1 MRKKEKKRKL
11 NKDYAKIIT
20 ILSLVL
26 FLLPLNIEAQENN
39 LKVSNAS
46 LAEKIYLQLD
56 RKVYAN
62 GDTVWFKCIISNA
75 SEHIP
80 SVLSGILHVELIGDD
95 KTILQKK
102 LIKIKN
108 GIGQGNFDLDKKIPK
123 GTYLIRAYTQWN
135 QNFDNDFLFEEYIQ
149 VFTKESQ
156 NTEPINSIKLIKDE
170 ATSDHLEVLFNPEV
184 IDSLQKNKLT
194 VFLTIDGK
202 KDSLL
207 IKKDKNDKYIL
218 DYKIKKESQ
227 FATLKIHTENT
238 KTYSK
243 TFVLNKDYID
253 LQFFPESGELVHG
266 QSSKVGFKALDAN
279 GKGKFIDGD
288 IVDEKEAIITS
299 FKSNMLGM
307 GSFFLINADSTKKYY
322 ARARSSTLKNKSLTY
337 PLPNVA
343 ATGNTLSIHK
353 LGNNI
358 AVRAFSNYMKND
370 SIILRISF
378 RGTDLYEKKVKLNQ
392 GLYQSLLSTNE
403 IPEGIISFTLLDN
416 SKNPIAERLYFN
428 KKTQG
433 RIKINLSTNKNKYTK
448 RELTNL
454 NIQTTNHKDE
464 PIKANT
470 SILVINK
477 EELGTLQSLRQNIL
491 SYFLI
496 DSELKGNI
504 ENPGYYFKNDSINND
519 LEALMLTQGWSKYN
533 YSKPYTSHSIK
544 PEKSL
549 TVSGKVNKLFS
560 EKKGQKDIELTLITS
575 GKNKSIYTQKTDSLG
590 KFNFDL
596 NDEYGKEIEILIQTA
611 KKLDIKTSNS
621 VVVDEKKSPSISFE
635 QNQSVQQIDSI
646 VERFVEKRIKQKE
659 IDQKFETQ
667 FGGIL
672 LNEVNVT
679 NTMSPNRKK
688 VTDRYGKPNTIIS
701 GKEIRAKE
709 EKWSYGL
716 YSILL
721 FYFIDKVTMER
732 DSINGHLQAIVNN
745 MPTLV
750 VIDGIPVQ
758 HVDYEHISYIRPS
771 EVTSFEIIENA
782 KDFGRLYC
790 EVHNELSG
798 CIPPSWGNVIAIY
811 TRAGIGLT
819 GTKKPKGI
827 TQTSVPVFSLPQ
839 EFYAPKYENINP
851 DDWQYTDTRTLI
863 HWQPILKTDDL
874 GKAATSF
881 YNTDNKGNVMV
892 IVEAISNEGEIGYQ
906 ELCYE
911 IND

>member
-1 MRKKEKKRKL
+1 MKKKS

-20 ILSLVL
+20 LLSLVL
-26 FLLPLNIEAQENN
+26 FLLPLNIEAQENH

-56 RKVYAN
+56 RKVYTN
-62 GDTVWFKCIISNA
+62 GDTVWFKCIVSNA

-80 SVLSGILHVELIGDD
+80 SVLSGILYVELIGED

-135 QNFDNDFLFEEYIQ
+135 QNFDDDFLFEEYIQ
-149 VFTKESQ
+149 VFTNE
-156 NTEPINSIKLIKDE
+156 TYTIEPINSIKLIKDE
-170 ATSDHLEVLFNPEV
+170 AGSDHLEVLFNPEV

-218 DYKIKKESQ
+218 DYNIKKESQ
-227 FATLKIHTENT
+227 FATLKIETETT
-238 KTYSK
+238 KTYTK
-243 TFVLNKDYID
+243 TFALNKDYID
-253 LQFFPESGELVHG
+253 LQFFPESGELVLG
-266 QSSKVGFKALDAN
+266 LSSKVGFKALDAN
-279 GKGKFIDGD
+279 GKGKFIEGD
-288 IVDEKEAIITS
+288 IIDEKEEIITS
-299 FKSNMLGM
+299 FKSNTLGM
-307 GSFFLINADSTKKYY
+307 GSFFINNADSAKKY
-322 ARARSSTLKNKSLTY
+322 RARVKLSSIQSSLFQ
-337 PLPNVA
+337 LPNVA

-353 LGNNI
+353 QGNNI
-358 AVRAFSNYMKND
+358 VVKAFSNYMEND
-370 SIILRISF
+370 SIFLRISF
-378 RGTDLYEKKVKLNQ
+378 RGIDLYEKKVNLTQ
-392 GLYQSLLSTNE
+392 GVYQSLLSTVE
-403 IPEGIISFTLLDN
+403 IPEGIISFTMLDN
-416 SKNPIAERLYFN
+416 TKKPIAERLYFN
-428 KKTQG
+428 KKPQG

-448 RELTNL
+448 RELTHL
-454 NIQTTNHKDE
+454 NIQTTNNKDE

-470 SILVINK
+470 SLLVINK
-477 EELGTLQSLRQNIL
+477 EELGTMQSLRQNIL

-504 ENPGYYFKNDSINND
+504 ENPRYYFKNDSINND

-533 YSKPYTSHSIK
+533 YSKPHKSHSIK

-560 EKKGQKDIELTLITS
+560 DKKGQKDIELTLITS
-575 GKNKSIYTQKTDSLG
+575 GKNKSIYTQVTDSLG
-590 KFNFDL
+590 KFNFDI

-611 KKLDIKTSNS
+611 KKLDQKTSNS
-621 VVVDEKKSPSISFE
+621 VAIDEKKSPSISFE
-635 QNQSVQQIDSI
+635 QDKLVQQIDSI
-646 VERFVEKRIKQKE
+646 VELFVKKSMKQKE
-659 IDQKFETQ
+659 IDQKFENQ

-679 NTMSPNRKK
+679 TMSPNRKK

-701 GKEIRAKE
+701 GKEIRDKE

-721 FYFIDKVTMER
+721 FHFIDKITIER
-732 DSINGHLQAIVNN
+732 DSTNQYLQAIVNN

-758 HVDYEHISYIRPS
+758 YVDYEHIPYIRPS
-771 EVTSFEIIENA
+771 QVTSFEIIENA

-798 CIPPSWGNVIAIY
+798 CIPPSPPWGNVIAIY
-811 TRAGIGLT
+811 THAGIGLT
-819 GTKKPKGI
+819 GTKKPKGL
-827 TQTSVPVFSLPQ
+827 TQTTVPVFSSPR

-851 DDWQYTDTRTLI
+851 DDWQHADIRTLI
-863 HWQPILKTDDL
+863 HWQPILNTDDL

-881 YNTDNKGNVMV
+881 YNTDNKGKMMI

-906 ELCYE
+906 ELNYE
-911 IND
+911 ISD

>member
-1 MRKKEKKRKL
+1 MRKKS

-26 FLLPLNIEAQENN
+26 FLLPLNIEAQEHN
-39 LKVSNAS
+39 LNVSNAS

-56 RKVYAN
+56 RKVYTN
-62 GDTVWFKCIISNA
+62 GDTVWFKCIVSNA

-80 SVLSGILHVELIGDD
+80 SVLSGVLYVELIRDD

-156 NTEPINSIKLIKDE
+156 NIEPINSIKLIKDE
-170 ATSDHLEVLFNPEV
+170 AASDHLEVLFNPEV

-194 VFLTIDGK
+194 VFVSIDGK
-202 KDSLL
+202 KDSLV
-207 IKKDKNDKYIL
+207 IKKEKNDKYIL
-218 DYKIKKESQ
+218 DYNIKKESQ
-227 FATLKIHTENT
+227 FATLKIETENE
-238 KTYSK
+238 KTFSK
-243 TFVLNKDYID
+243 TFFLNKDYID

-266 QSSKVGFKALDAN
+266 LSSKVGFKALDAN
-279 GKGKFIDGD
+279 GKGKFIEGD
-288 IVDEKEAIITS
+288 IVDEKEEIITS
-299 FKSNMLGM
+299 FKSNTLGM

-322 ARARSSTLKNKSLTY
+322 AKVRLSSIQSSLFQ
-337 PLPNVA
+337 LPNVA

-353 LGNNI
+353 QGDNI
-358 AVRAFSNYMKND
+358 VVRAFSNYIKND
-370 SIILRISF
+370 SIFLRISF
-378 RGTDLYEKKVKLNQ
+378 RGTDLYEKKVNLNQ
-392 GLYQSLLSTNE
+392 GLYQSTLSTIE

-416 SKNPIAERLYFN
+416 SKNPIAERLNFN

-433 RIKINLSTNKNKYTK
+433 RIKINLSTDKNKYTK

-470 SILVINK
+470 SVLVINK
-477 EELGTLQSLRQNIL
+477 EELGTMQNLRQNIL

-533 YSKPYTSHSIK
+533 YSKPYTSLIVK

-560 EKKGQKDIELTLITS
+560 DKKGQKDIELTLITS

-611 KKLDIKTSNS
+611 KKLDMKTSNS
-621 VVVDEKKSPSISFE
+621 VVINEKKSPSISFE
-635 QNQSVQQIDSI
+635 QDQSVQQIDSI
-646 VERFVEKRIKQKE
+646 VALFVKKSMKQKE

-701 GKEIRAKE
+701 GKEIRDKE

-732 DSINGHLQAIVNN
+732 DTVNGHLQAIVNN

-771 EVTSFEIIENA
+771 QVTSFEIIENA

-798 CIPPSWGNVIAIY
+798 CIPPSPPWGNVIAIY
-811 TRAGIGLT
+811 TQAGIGLA
-819 GTKKPKGI
+819 GTKKPKGL
-827 TQTSVPVFSLPQ
+827 TQTSIPVFSSPR

-851 DDWQYTDTRTLI
+851 DDWKHQDIRSLI
-863 HWQPILKTDDL
+863 HWQPILNTDNL
-874 GKAATSF
+874 GKATTSF
-881 YNTDNKGNVMV
+881 FNTDNKGNMMI
-892 IVEAISNEGEIGYQ
+892 IVEAISDEGEIGYQ
-906 ELCYE
+906 ELEYE
-911 IND
+911 ISD

>member
-1 MRKKEKKRKL
+1 MREKL
-11 NKDYAKIIT
+11 NKDYAKFIKNLFLVLILLPIT
-20 ILSLVL
+20 IK
-26 FLLPLNIEAQENN
+26 AQENN

-56 RKVYAN
+56 RKIYTN
-62 GDTVWFKCIISNA
+62 GDTVWFKCIVSNA

-80 SVLSGILHVELIGDD
+80 SVLSGVLYVELIRDD

-108 GIGQGNFDLDKKIPK
+108 GIGEGHFDLDKKIQK

-135 QNFDNDFLFEEYIQ
+135 QNFDDAFLFEEYIQ

-156 NTEPINSIKLIKDE
+156 NIEPINSIKLIKDE
-170 ATSDHLEVLFNPEV
+170 VANDHLEVLFNPEV
-184 IDSLQKNKLT
+184 VDSLQKNKLT

-227 FATLKIHTENT
+227 FATLKIETENKKTFT
-238 KTYSK
+238 KT
-243 TFVLNKDYID
+243 VILNKDYID

-266 QSSKVGFKALDAN
+266 LSSKVGFKSLDAN
-279 GKGKFIDGD
+279 GKGKFIAGD
-288 IVDEKEAIITS
+288 IIDEKEEIITS
-299 FKSNMLGM
+299 FKSNTLGM
-307 GSFFLINADSTKKYY
+307 GSFFINNADSTKKY
-322 ARARSSTLKNKSLTY
+322 RARVKLSSIQSSLFQ
-337 PLPNVA
+337 LPNVA
-343 ATGNTLSIHK
+343 ATGNTLSIYK
-353 LGNNI
+353 QGNNI
-358 AVRAFSNYMKND
+358 VVKAFSNYIEND

-378 RGTDLYEKKVKLNQ
+378 RGIDLYEKKVNLNQ
-392 GLYQSLLSTNE
+392 GVYQSLLSTVE
-403 IPEGIISFTLLDN
+403 IPEGIISFTMLDN
-416 SKNPIAERLYFN
+416 AKKPIAERLYFN
-428 KKTQG
+428 KKTQS

-448 RELTNL
+448 RELTHL
-454 NIQTTNHKDE
+454 NIQTTNHKGE

-470 SILVINK
+470 SLLVINK

-496 DSELKGNI
+496 ESELKGNI

-533 YSKPYTSHSIK
+533 YSKPYKSLIIK

-560 EKKGQKDIELTLITS
+560 DKKGQKDIELTLITS
-575 GKNKSIYTQKTDSLG
+575 GKNKSIYSQVTDSLG
-590 KFNFDL
+590 KFNFDII
-596 NDEYGKEIEILIQTA
+596 DDYGKEIEILIQTA
-611 KKLDIKTSNS
+611 KKSDIKTSNS
-621 VVVDEKKSPSISFE
+621 VLIDQKKSPSISFE

-646 VERFVEKRIKQKE
+646 IEHFVEKSMKQKE
-659 IDQKFETQ
+659 IDQKLKTQ

-672 LNEVNVT
+672 LNEVNIIAK
-679 NTMSPNRKK
+679 MSPNKQK
-688 VTDRYGKPNTIIS
+688 VTERFGKPQTIIS
-701 GKEIRAKE
+701 GKEILDKE
-709 EKWSYGL
+709 EKGSYGL

-721 FYFIDKVTMER
+721 LHFIDKITIQR
-732 DSINGHLQAIVNN
+732 DSTNQYLQAIVNN

-750 VIDGIPVQ
+750 VVDGIPVQ
-758 HVDYEHISYIRPS
+758 HVDYEHISYIRPNQVS
-771 EVTSFEIIENA
+771 SFEIIENA

-790 EVHNELSG
+790 EAHNELSG
-798 CIPPSWGNVIAIY
+798 CIPPSPSWGNVIAIY
-811 TRAGIGLT
+811 THAGIGLT
-819 GTKKPKGI
+819 GTKKPKGL
-827 TQTSVPVFSLPQ
+827 TQTTIPVFSSPK

-851 DDWQYTDTRTLI
+851 DDWQHDDIRSLI

-874 GKAATSF
+874 GKATTSF
-881 YNTDNKGNVMV
+881 YNADNKGEMKV

-906 ELCYE
+906 ELDYE
-911 IND
+911 ISD